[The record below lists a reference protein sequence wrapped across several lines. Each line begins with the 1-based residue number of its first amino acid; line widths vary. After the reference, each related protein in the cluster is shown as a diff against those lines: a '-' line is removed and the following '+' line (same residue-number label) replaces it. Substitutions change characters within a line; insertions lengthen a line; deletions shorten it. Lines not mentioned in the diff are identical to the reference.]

1 MNERERMLSE
11 GPREAP
17 EPATAEAM
25 AHGDVPPAPTPTPT
39 PAPAPA
45 PAPARRTRTRG
56 GRSPWLRLVPIAL
69 VAILTGVRALGDGF
83 GGYIVVGVIL
93 AVGLIEYLRRRS
105 R

>member
-1 MNERERMLSE
+1 VSDERERMLAE

-17 EPATAEAM
+17 EPATAEAT
-25 AHGDVPPAPTPTPT
+25 ASGDTP

-45 PAPARRTRTRG
+45 QAPARRTRTRG
-56 GRSPWLRLVPIAL
+56 GRPPWLRFVPIAL
-69 VAILTGVRALGDGF
+69 VAILTGARALGDGF

>member
-1 MNERERMLSE
+1 VNERDRMLAE

-17 EPATAEAM
+17 EAATAETM
-25 AHGDVPPAPTPTPT
+25 ATGDAP

-45 PAPARRTRTRG
+45 PAPSPARRARTRG

-83 GGYIVVGVIL
+83 GGYIVVAVIL
-93 AVGLIEYLRRRS
+93 AVGLIEYLRRRA

>member
-1 MNERERMLSE
+1 MNERDRMLAE

-25 AHGDVPPAPTPTPT
+25 TSGDVSPVPAPTS
-39 PAPAPA
+39 APAPA
-45 PAPARRTRTRG
+45 PSRRTRTRG
-56 GRSPWLRLVPIAL
+56 GRPAWLRLVPIAL
-69 VAILTGVRALGDGF
+69 IAILTGVRALGDGF